1 MGETASTW
9 KTPLHSS
16 DTEHEWQK
24 RYESKGKGGAFRLN
38 RGERTFPL
46 TPAALDTRNLQES
59 NPFDADSD

>member
-24 RYESKGKGGAFRLN
+24 RYESKGKGGPFRVSHAE
-38 RGERTFPL
+38 GTFPVQRGNPLARL
-46 TPAALDTRNLQES
+46 TKEDDL
-59 NPFDADSD
+59 DADE